1 MVYSYISVREK
12 RGKFF
17 DSVVKFNIKNL
28 LHIDEISKVFIEKD
42 KVIFISAILLFII
55 SIIYEFSL
63 Y

>member
-1 MVYSYISVREK
+1 M
-12 RGKFF
+12 
-17 DSVVKFNIKNL
+17 VKFNIKNL